1 MVKTAKP
8 ADMTAE
14 LFGPLPK
21 RVVVT
26 LIILIALVVTLAPF
40 FILFGNSLRPANQ
53 FLSENA
59 GLWPSQLTFEYYA
72 DVLGTNGTT
81 FRILLNSIIV
91 TSATTIVSVTTG
103 CLVAY
108 ALARLKLPFRLST
121 VIGMTFLVVRFYP
134 KIAIAI
140 PYFVLMRDFGL
151 RDTYA
156 AVVIAHVSMTLPV
169 VVWLMLSFFEDF
181 PKQLEQSAMM
191 DGCGILRRFF
201 SIVLPLTTPAI
212 ATAALLTAF
221 FSWNEFL
228 FASAVGPVNAKTLP
242 VAISSF
248 ITDKGTAW
256 GPMSAMGT
264 VIVLPVIVLALFA
277 QRYLVRGLTAGA
289 VKG

>member
-1 MVKTAKP
+1 MAEP
-8 ADMTAE
+8 AWNAAY
-14 LFGPLPK
+14 GNLPK

-26 LIILIALVVTLAPF
+26 LFVVVALLVTLAPF
-40 FILFGNSLRPANQ
+40 FILFGNSLRPSDE
-53 FLSENA
+53 FMSENA

-72 DVLGTNGTT
+72 DVLSTNGST

-91 TSATTIVSVTTG
+91 TTATTIVSVTAG
-103 CLVAY
+103 CLLAY
-108 ALARLKLPFRLST
+108 GLARLRLPFRLST
-121 VIGMTFLVVRFYP
+121 VIGLTFLVVRFYP

-181 PKQLEQSAMM
+181 PRQIEQSAMM
-191 DGCGILRRFF
+191 DGCGLLRRFF

-228 FASAVGPVNAKTLP
+228 FASAVGPLNAKTLP
-242 VAISSF
+242 VAISAF
-248 ITDKGTAW
+248 ITDKGTVW
-256 GPMSAMGT
+256 GQMSAMGT
-264 VIVLPVIVLALFA
+264 IIVLPVMVLALIA

>member
-1 MVKTAKP
+1 MAEP
-8 ADMTAE
+8 AWNAAYDN
-14 LFGPLPK
+14 LPK

-26 LIILIALVVTLAPF
+26 LFVVVALLVTLAPF
-40 FILFGNSLRPANQ
+40 FILFGNSLRPSDE
-53 FLSENA
+53 FMSENA

-72 DVLGTNGTT
+72 DVLSTNGST

-91 TSATTIVSVTTG
+91 TTATTIVSVTTG
-103 CLVAY
+103 CLLAY
-108 ALARLKLPFRLST
+108 GLARLRLPFRLST
-121 VIGMTFLVVRFYP
+121 VIGLTFLVVRFYP

-181 PKQLEQSAMM
+181 PRQIEQSAMM
-191 DGCGILRRFF
+191 DGCGLLRRFF

-228 FASAVGPVNAKTLP
+228 FASAVGPLNAKTLP
-242 VAISSF
+242 VAISAF
-248 ITDKGTAW
+248 ITDKGTVW
-256 GPMSAMGT
+256 GQMSAMGT
-264 VIVLPVIVLALFA
+264 IIVLPVMVLALIA

>member
-1 MVKTAKP
+1 MMAPYTAGIP
-8 ADMTAE
+8 E
-14 LFGPLPK
+14 LSRRLIVAAF
-21 RVVVT
+21 VT
-26 LIILIALVVTLAPF
+26 LALVVTLAPF
-40 FILFGNSLRPANQ
+40 FILFGNSLRPADE
-53 FLSENA
+53 FMSDDA
-59 GLWPSQLTFEYYA
+59 GLWPSRLTFEYYA
-72 DVLGTNGTT
+72 AVLSANGAT
-81 FRILLNSIIV
+81 FRILVNSIIV
-91 TSATTIVSVTTG
+91 TTATTIIAVSTG

-108 ALARLKLPFRLST
+108 GLARLRLPFRLST
-121 VIGMTFLVVRFYP
+121 IIGLTFLIVRFYP
-134 KIAIAI
+134 KITIAI

-156 AVVIAHVSMTLPV
+156 AVIIAHVSMTLPV

-181 PKQLEQSAMM
+181 PRQIEQSATM
-191 DGCGILRRFF
+191 DGCGVLRRFF
-201 SIVLPLTTPAI
+201 SIVLPLTVPAI

-228 FASAVGPVNAKTLP
+228 FASAVGPLNAKTLP
-242 VAISSF
+242 VEISGF

-264 VIVLPVIVLALFA
+264 IIVLPVMLLALIA

>member
-1 MVKTAKP
+1 MASPTATGQFG
-8 ADMTAE
+8 AVSRQVAMT
-14 LFGPLPK
+14 GI
-21 RVVVT
+21 V
-26 LIILIALVVTLAPF
+26 LVSLLVTLAPF
-40 FILFGNSLRPANQ
+40 FVLFGNSLRPADE
-53 FLSENA
+53 FLSDKA
-59 GLWPSQLTFEYYA
+59 GLWPSRLTFEYYA
-72 DVLGTNGTT
+72 AVLSANSAT
-81 FRILLNSIIV
+81 FRILLNSVIV
-91 TSATTIVSVTTG
+91 TTATTVIAVSTG

-108 ALARLKLPFRLST
+108 GLARLRLPFRLST
-121 VIGMTFLVVRFYP
+121 VIGLTFLVVRFYP
-134 KIAIAI
+134 KITIAI

-169 VVWLMLSFFEDF
+169 VVWLMLAFFEEF
-181 PKQLEQSAMM
+181 PRQIEQSAMM

-201 SIVLPLTTPAI
+201 SIVLPLTMPAI

-228 FASAVGPVNAKTLP
+228 FASAVGPLNAKTLP
-242 VAISSF
+242 VEISGF
-248 ITDKGTAW
+248 ITDKGTVW

-264 VIVLPVIVLALFA
+264 IIVLPVMVLALIA